1 MGTQPHGIAV
11 SAVLRAGILP
21 ALQKLDVIKSSF
33 PGVGTS
39 KPGLLQALTA
49 FITWSD
55 VVTNPKTLIN
65 VIYRCLKAVFRG
77 SRRASIFHQNTVVAV

>member
-1 MGTQPHGIAV
+1 MFSGSTTNR
-11 SAVLRAGILP
+11 SAMLPPFLGNGDSTTWDSRLGCLRAGILP

-55 VVTNPKTLIN
+55 VVTNPK
-65 VIYRCLKAVFRG
+65 
-77 SRRASIFHQNTVVAV
+77 H